1 MRSFI
6 GAFKAVSRCIP
17 GYATLVS
24 PLEDAIKGLQGSQ
37 TINCSQDLHQVFRKA
52 QEALKFPRTLTIPR
66 PSDRLLMTVDASPK
80 NKGLGAT
87 LFIIRDGER
96 MVAEFFSFKLK
107 EYQLSWLPCEYEA
120 LAIATGIQ
128 HYAAYIR
135 ESNHPLVV
143 FSDNKPCVQAFQNL
157 CKGQFSASPRISSF
171 LSTVS
176 SHNVTISHLKGES
189 NQTSDFNSRLPIE
202 CANTSCQ
209 ICKFVN
215 AISTTV
221 VNSVTVDEVLSG
233 TGNMPYLNSSAWVAA
248 QHDCS
253 QLRRTYAH
261 LTQGTRPS
269 RKTRNVK
276 DLRRYLQVST
286 VNSNGV
292 LVVKKMDPFLHE
304 RELIIVPTFVLPG
317 LLTALHLYFG
327 HATSSQLQKVFNR
340 RFYAIKGD
348 AAIKNV
354 TDSCEQ
360 CASMEKFPIELL
372 PQRPISSPDNHG

>member
-37 TINCSQDLHQVFRKA
+37 TINWSQDLHQVFRKA
-52 QEALKFPRTLTIPR
+52 QEALNFPRTLTIPR
-66 PSDRLLMTVDASPK
+66 PSYRLLMTVDASPK

-176 SHNVTISHLKGES
+176 SHNITIHLHGL
-189 NQTSDFNSRLPIE
+189 LPNMI
-202 CANTSCQ
+202 
-209 ICKFVN
+209 
-215 AISTTV
+215 
-221 VNSVTVDEVLSG
+221 VLS
-233 TGNMPYLNSSAWVAA
+233 S
-248 QHDCS
+248 D
-253 QLRRTYAH
+253 
-261 LTQGTRPS
+261 
-269 RKTRNVK
+269 
-276 DLRRYLQVST
+276 
-286 VNSNGV
+286 
-292 LVVKKMDPFLHE
+292 
-304 RELIIVPTFVLPG
+304 VPMHT
-317 LLTALHLYFG
+317 
-327 HATSSQLQKVFNR
+327 
-340 RFYAIKGD
+340 
-348 AAIKNV
+348 
-354 TDSCEQ
+354 
-360 CASMEKFPIELL
+360 
-372 PQRPISSPDNHG
+372 